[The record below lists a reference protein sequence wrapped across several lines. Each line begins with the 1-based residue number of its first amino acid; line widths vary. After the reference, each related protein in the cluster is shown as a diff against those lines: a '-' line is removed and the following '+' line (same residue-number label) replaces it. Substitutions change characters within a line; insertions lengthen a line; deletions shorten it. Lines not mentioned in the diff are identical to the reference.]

1 MNIRLL
7 TANEIE
13 CRVQTVKKNGCSV
26 LLYKDARCDMRIL
39 DETFGVLGWQ
49 RTHELI
55 NGNLFCNVSVWD
67 QDKGFWIVKQDVGTE
82 SNTEKEKGQASD
94 SFKRACFNLGIG
106 RELYTAP
113 FIWINLGPN
122 DVKENNGK
130 YYPAITFE
138 VKEIGYNANKEI
150 DRLVIVDNHGAERY
164 RLGTQLPSPTKA
176 QKTLSEAQIK
186 RLYALGKKAGRTQE
200 KVQEEVYK
208 KYHCKPLE
216 LTKQQ
221 YDVVCV
227 GYEKIGAKNDK
238 D

>member
-7 TANEIE
+7 NANEIE
-13 CRVQTVKKNGCSV
+13 CRVQTVKKNGCSI
-26 LLYKDARCDMRIL
+26 LLYKDARCDMKIL

-130 YYPAITFE
+130 YYPTITFE
-138 VKEIGYNANKEI
+138 VKEIGYNTNKEI
-150 DRLVIVDNHGAERY
+150 DKLVIVDNQGVERY
-164 RLGTQLPSPTKA
+164 RLGTPLPSPTKA

-186 RLYALGKKAGRTQE
+186 RLYALGKKAGRSQE

-221 YDVVCV
+221 YDVVCD
-227 GYEKIGAKNDK
+227 GYEKVGNQNG
-238 D
+238 